1 MSTYAEKTERYT
13 KQVRNRIEPPPLWE
27 PQLSQ
32 PCRGTAQSTSAHRR
46 SYVDLLWFSPHTLL
60 AASNNQYQSLQLKL
74 REEKSA
80 AKGLVLRKGITKAPF
95 KVKNVIPKWAQWAR
109 APRAGQEGFGAR
121 DVGALVHVSKEQSVA
136 GVTEQRAGHLQMRK
150 RDFRK
155 VLLLFL
161 GGNVTCGCWYFKG
174 SLRKWDAMAVS
185 SSCYQ
190 RRALRQLSDVAL
202 PGALWGGGWEGTQ
215 ELIWLWN
222 QSYFF
227 WVAHRTT
234 EDVMDYKAQRL
245 CWGNQSRGNIS
256 TPTHSIIWDP
266 SSTVTSIPVSREY
279 LH

>member
-46 SYVDLLWFSPHTLL
+46 SYVDLLWFSPHTLQ

-155 VLLLFL
+155 VLLLFFFFW
-161 GGNVTCGCWYFKG
+161 NVTCGCWYFKG

-190 RRALRQLSDVAL
+190 RWALRRGSAWGSLGRWLRRNSGTNLVVKSVLFLLSCPSDN
-202 PGALWGGGWEGTQ
+202 WGRDG
-215 ELIWLWN
+215 L
-222 QSYFF
+222 
-227 WVAHRTT
+227 
-234 EDVMDYKAQRL
+234 
-245 CWGNQSRGNIS
+245 
-256 TPTHSIIWDP
+256 
-266 SSTVTSIPVSREY
+266 
-279 LH
+279 